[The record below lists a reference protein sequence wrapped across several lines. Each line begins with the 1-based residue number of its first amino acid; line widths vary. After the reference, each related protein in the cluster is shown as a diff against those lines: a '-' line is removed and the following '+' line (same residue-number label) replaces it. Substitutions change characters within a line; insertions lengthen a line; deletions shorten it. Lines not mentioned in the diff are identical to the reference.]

1 MERDTLRATLSAA
14 AVQVDPLTIAFY
26 LRVPRAQVV
35 LLQAYF
41 ELYDGV
47 GSVRT
52 ISGDEPVV
60 CVMTGNSLK
69 DDCIGVL
76 EAIREDVE
84 WEVCEGAFGG

>member
-1 MERDTLRATLSAA
+1 MERDTLSESLSAA
-14 AVQVDPLTIAFY
+14 AVQVDPLTLAFY

-52 ISGDEPVV
+52 LTGDEPVV

-69 DDCIGVL
+69 EDCIGVL
-76 EAIREDVE
+76 KAIREDVE
-84 WEVCEGAFGG
+84 WEVFEGAVGG